1 VDAGEETLETVER
14 GLSFDGAECGLAASA
29 TVVAALGNGGG
40 AGSAV
45 GAAEKMEAGLF
56 EETFVFPA
64 EDEEV
69 AADGTANGELFVG
82 DDTGDDESI
91 AETEAASPL
100 ENAEKFA
107 KSGETIGN
115 VAHGVVR
122 IDGVKGGVGE
132 REMRGRVVKEE
143 GDAGLQRFRM
153 RQGDSAPDALEI
165 DVKRGYAA
173 AGGFGEVQGAAS
185 GAAADFEGGGV
196 FRELQEARNFREF
209 FR

>member
-1 VDAGEETLETVER
+1 
-14 GLSFDGAECGLAASA
+14 
-29 TVVAALGNGGG
+29 
-40 AGSAV
+40 
-45 GAAEKMEAGLF
+45 MEVGLF
-56 EETFVFPA
+56 EETFVFPVG
-64 EDEEV
+64 DEEV

-91 AETEAASPL
+91 AEKEAASAL

-107 KSGETIGN
+107 KNGETIGN
-115 VAHGVVR
+115 MTQGVIG
-122 IDGVKGGVGE
+122 IDGVKGGVAE

-153 RQGDSAPDALEI
+153 RQRHSALDAFGI

-173 AGGFGEVQGAAS
+173 AGVFGEVEGTAS

-196 FRELQEARNFREF
+196 FREPQEARNFREF
-209 FR
+209 FSCGPAALAKVRTVGFEADFAVSGVLEVRVGSFIHIDFFGHGIGGHG